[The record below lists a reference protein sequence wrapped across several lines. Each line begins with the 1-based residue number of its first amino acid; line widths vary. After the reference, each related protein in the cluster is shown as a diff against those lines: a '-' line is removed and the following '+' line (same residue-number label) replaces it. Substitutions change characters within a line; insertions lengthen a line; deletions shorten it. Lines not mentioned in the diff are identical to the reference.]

1 MFGGC
6 YFGQTYPSGQV
17 QWVASPTPPPP
28 VPVPEVVT
36 LPDHTGGS
44 PTRYRRDEYEWP
56 EILRTQV
63 RERALVR
70 NESDIRDIVQ
80 LVRIALEE
88 LCR

>member
-6 YFGQTYPSGQV
+6 YFGQIYPAGQV

-28 VPVPEVVT
+28 VPVPEVAT
-36 LPDHTGGS
+36 LPDHTGGIS
-44 PTRYRRDEYEWP
+44 RRRDEYEWP
-56 EILRTQV
+56 EILRTQT
-63 RERALVR
+63 RERALIR
-70 NESDIRDIVQ
+70 NESDMKDIVQ